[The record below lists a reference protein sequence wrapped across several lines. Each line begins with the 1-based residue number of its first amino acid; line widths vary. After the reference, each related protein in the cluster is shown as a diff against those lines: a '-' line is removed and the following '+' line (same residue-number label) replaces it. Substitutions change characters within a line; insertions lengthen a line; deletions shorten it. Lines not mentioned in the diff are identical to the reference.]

1 MNKGTNTQG
10 TVTIKE
16 ETPRSIEELV
26 NDFFS
31 SGKKVSE
38 FEKELGQR
46 ERIIWNAKKDEFLLD
61 EFEESPTSFDDDE
74 EEEDFFDDRIG
85 Y

>member
-1 MNKGTNTQG
+1 MNKGKNNQG
-10 TVTIKE
+10 TVTLNE
-16 ETPRSIEELV
+16 DTPRSIEQLV
-26 NDFFS
+26 DDFFT

-74 EEEDFFDDRIG
+74 EEDFLDDRIG

>member
-1 MNKGTNTQG
+1 MNKGKNNQG
-10 TVTIKE
+10 TVTLNE

-46 ERIIWNAKKDEFLLD
+46 ESTVWFAKKQEFLLEDFEVSTPD
-61 EFEESPTSFDDDE
+61 ED
-74 EEEDFFDDRIG
+74 EEEDFLDDRIG

>member
-38 FEKELGQR
+38 FENELGQR
-46 ERIIWNAKKDEFLLD
+46 ERIIWNAKKGEFLLD
-61 EFEESPTSFDDDE
+61 EFEDSTTSFDEE

>member
-1 MNKGTNTQG
+1 MNKGKNNQG
-10 TVTIKE
+10 TVTLNE

-38 FEKELGQR
+38 FERELGQR
-46 ERIIWNAKKDEFLLD
+46 ERIIWNAKKDDFLLD

-74 EEEDFFDDRIG
+74 EEDFLDDRIG

>member
-1 MNKGTNTQG
+1 MNKGKNTKG
-10 TVTIKE
+10 TVTLNE

-46 ERIIWNAKKDEFLLD
+46 ESTVWFAKKQEFLLED
-61 EFEESPTSFDDDE
+61 FEESTPDE
-74 EEEDFFDDRIG
+74 DEEEDFLDDRIG

>member
-1 MNKGTNTQG
+1 MNKGKNNQG
-10 TVTIKE
+10 TVTLNE

-38 FEKELGQR
+38 FERELGQR
-46 ERIIWNAKKDEFLLD
+46 ERIIWNAKKDDFLLD
-61 EFEESPTSFDDDE
+61 EFEESPTSLDDE
-74 EEEDFFDDRIG
+74 EDGDFLDDIIG

>member
-1 MNKGTNTQG
+1 MNKGKNTQG

-31 SGKKVSE
+31 SGKKVTE

-46 ERIIWNAKKDEFLLD
+46 ERIIWNAKKDDFLLD
-61 EFEESPTSFDDDE
+61 EFEESPTSFDDE
-74 EEEDFFDDRIG
+74 EEGDFLDDRIG

>member
-1 MNKGTNTQG
+1 MNKGTNTKG

-26 NDFFS
+26 DDFFT
-31 SGKKVSE
+31 SGKKVTE

-46 ERIIWNAKKDEFLLD
+46 ELTIWNAKKDEFLLEGIED
-61 EFEESPTSFDDDE
+61 STTLFEEDDE
-74 EEEDFFDDRIG
+74 EFFDEDFE

>member
-1 MNKGTNTQG
+1 MNKGKNTKG
-10 TVTIKE
+10 TVTLNE

-38 FEKELGQR
+38 FERELGQR
-46 ERIIWNAKKDEFLLD
+46 ERIIWNAKKDDFLLD
-61 EFEESPTSFDDDE
+61 EFEESPTSFDDE
-74 EEEDFFDDRIG
+74 EEGDFLDDRIG

>member
-1 MNKGTNTQG
+1 MNKGKNNQG
-10 TVTIKE
+10 TVTLNE

-46 ERIIWNAKKDEFLLD
+46 ERIIWNAKKDDFLLD
-61 EFEESPTSFDDDE
+61 EFEESPTSFDDE
-74 EEEDFFDDRIG
+74 EEEDFLDDRIG